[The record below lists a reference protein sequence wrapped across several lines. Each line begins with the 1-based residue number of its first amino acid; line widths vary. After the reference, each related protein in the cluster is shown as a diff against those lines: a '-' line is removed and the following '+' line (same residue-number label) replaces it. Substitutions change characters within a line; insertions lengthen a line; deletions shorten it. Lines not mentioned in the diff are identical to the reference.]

1 VDGPVVLRSN
11 RGYSVRDPFAC
22 PAPFADETA
31 MLLLPRPAFYIS
43 SQQRGAGRRRPG
55 PHRRAE
61 LLLVFVLPDHDLAEM
76 IGAFSANPKTRTFAE
91 LLIGSR
97 VAAF

>member
-1 VDGPVVLRSN
+1 
-11 RGYSVRDPFAC
+11 
-22 PAPFADETA
+22 
-31 MLLLPRPAFYIS
+31 M
-43 SQQRGAGRRRPG
+43 
-55 PHRRAE
+55 
-61 LLLVFVLPDHDLAEM
+61 LPDHDLAGM